1 MLPPPSHMTTPP
13 AGTNRRCTTQQ
24 HVPFQIH
31 RQISVSHHHPVV
43 DTPHRLPVEEVGMH
57 HHHHVASI
65 LLRGRRRLF
74 VVGELCGVSRAPI
87 QRECASTRG
96 DILRVRDGYLT
107 HAHHTKPE
115 ETDNA
120 TRGGGRGWGISTNA
134 FVGQSIVIILP
145 GKLSLDISSRS
156 QTLTSFDDL

>member
-87 QRECASTRG
+87 QREYASTRG
-96 DILRVRDGYLT
+96 DILQVSDDHINTRPYT
-107 HAHHTKPE
+107 HHTKPGK
-115 ETDNA
+115 TNNG
-120 TRGGGRGWGISTNA
+120 TRLGVEAEDGGL
-134 FVGQSIVIILP
+134 VP
-145 GKLSLDISSRS
+145 MPSLVKV
-156 QTLTSFDDL
+156 